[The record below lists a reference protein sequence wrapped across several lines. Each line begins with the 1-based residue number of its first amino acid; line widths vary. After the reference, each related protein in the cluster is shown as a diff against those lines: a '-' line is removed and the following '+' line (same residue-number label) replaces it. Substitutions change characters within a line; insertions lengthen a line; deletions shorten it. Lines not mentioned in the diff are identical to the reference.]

1 MKLSVKLGG
10 DGEKVKKLDD
20 KIRTIKARYKAQL
33 DDLNGTV
40 PQTDRLL
47 ESHELA
53 IDDGSGQPVRPTN
66 IML

>member
-33 DDLNGTV
+33 DDLNG
-40 PQTDRLL
+40 
-47 ESHELA
+47 
-53 IDDGSGQPVRPTN
+53 
-66 IML
+66 MLK